1 MTADRLTLALV
12 GDVNCK
18 ADAGCEPA
26 LAPSVRDELAHAD
39 VCIGNLEGAFADPSV
54 ELHYKRGW
62 FHCEP
67 EMLRVVA
74 PHFDAF
80 ACANNVHYGAAIETS
95 IRHLDRAG
103 IPHTGAGA
111 TLAEAQRPAILERDG
126 TRIGLLAFTSV
137 FWPDGHAA
145 TESQPGVATIRA
157 ATAYEPHWRVHEMP
171 GGPATVRTIAD
182 VDELAAA
189 LDAIRRLR
197 AEVDVVVVHFHWGVS
212 LSEEVAEY
220 QRHVGRAAIEAGAD
234 VVVGSHPHV
243 VQGVELWM
251 DRPIFYSLG
260 NFMFGWRLHR
270 EATRD
275 GVLVHLETG
284 GARPWRC
291 RAVPVRRND
300 RNEVEALALDTPHG
314 ARIAGRLAELSAQF
328 GTELVPD
335 GSDGLVVQAE
345 RATAT
350 AA

>member
-1 MTADRLTLALV
+1 VTDRLTLALV

-18 ADAGCEPA
+18 ADEGCEPE
-26 LAPSVRDELAHAD
+26 LAPSVQDRLARAD
-39 VCIGNLEGAFADPSV
+39 VRIGNLEGALADPSV
-54 ELHYKRGW
+54 GLHFKRGW
-62 FHCEP
+62 FDCEP
-67 EMLRVVA
+67 EMLGVVA

-95 IRHLDRAG
+95 IGHLDRAG
-103 IPHTGAGA
+103 IAHAGAGA
-111 TLAEAQRPAILERDG
+111 TLAQARRPAILERDG

-145 TESQPGVATIRA
+145 TESRPGVATISV

-171 GGPATVRTIAD
+171 GGPAVVRTIPD
-182 VDELAAA
+182 PDELAAA

-197 AEVDVVVVHFHWGVS
+197 ADVDVVVVYFHWGVS

-220 QRHVGRAAIEAGAD
+220 QRHVGRATIEAGAD

-251 DRPIFYSLG
+251 GRPIFHSVG
-260 NFMFGWRLHR
+260 NFMFGWRRYR

-275 GVLVHLETG
+275 GVIVQLETG

-291 RAVPVRRND
+291 LVAPIRRND
-300 RNEVEALALDTPHG
+300 RNAVEALALDTPHG
-314 ARIAGRLAELSAQF
+314 ARIAGRLAELSAPF
-328 GTELVPD
+328 GTDVVAD
-335 GSDGLVVQAE
+335 GDHGLVVKAGRDAT
-345 RATAT
+345 RAA
-350 AA
+350 